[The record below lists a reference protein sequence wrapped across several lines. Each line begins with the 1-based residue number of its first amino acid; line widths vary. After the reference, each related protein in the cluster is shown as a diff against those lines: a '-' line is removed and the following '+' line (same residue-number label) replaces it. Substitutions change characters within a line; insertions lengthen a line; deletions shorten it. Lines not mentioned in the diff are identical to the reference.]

1 MYKTKDVSKIAGV
14 SKRTL
19 QYYDDL
25 GLINLE
31 RDKDKYRIYDKSSLE
46 RIWNILVLKEAGFS
60 LKEIKELFKLSNDEL
75 IKSLDRKTEIIN
87 EEIIELEL
95 KKELLNLIKNN
106 KLSFENSNSNNSY
119 IKEIKKI
126 KNNLK
131 HSIKEEE

>member
-75 IKSLDRKTEIIN
+75 IKSLDRKTDVINKEIA
-87 EEIIELEL
+87 EL
-95 KKELLNLIKNN
+95 KLRKELLNLIKNN
-106 KLSFENSNSNNSY
+106 GLSFENSNSNNSY
-119 IKEIKKI
+119 SKEIKKI

-131 HSIKEEE
+131 HSIKEE